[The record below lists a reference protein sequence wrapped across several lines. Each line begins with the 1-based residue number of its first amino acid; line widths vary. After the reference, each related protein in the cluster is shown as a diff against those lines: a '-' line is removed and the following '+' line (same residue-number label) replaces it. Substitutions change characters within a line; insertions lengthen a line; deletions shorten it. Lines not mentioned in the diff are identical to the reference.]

1 MYCGKKGFTIVKSS
15 ITKDEEMK
23 IKKELIVK
31 PRVSMVGMGTPK
43 TFPIFRESESKLYV
57 PKFYGYDKFGSVSN
71 KIKQGISINTPFNG
85 QLREYQVNIVNK
97 YMDMCSKKGQ
107 TDCVGGLLDVDPGK
121 GKTVM
126 ALSIISQLKVKTLVV
141 VHKSFLVNQ
150 WKERIAQFLP
160 SAKVGKIQ
168 GNTIDI
174 EGKDI
179 VIGMLQSLCKGMYS
193 DKLFDEFGL
202 SVYDECHH
210 LSAEVFCNCMIN
222 YVTYYTLGLSGTMT
236 RKDGLTKVFKWFI
249 GPVIHKEK
257 NIYQGG
263 TVTVKAVNFSI
274 PGDDEYDKVITNFK
288 DQPLYSSMITKIC
301 DNEYRRTFILNVIM
315 KELELDPTQQLMVLC
330 HNKSLISYLKEELVT
345 RDMDV
350 GLYLGGMKEP
360 ALKES
365 ESKKIILATYS
376 MASEGLDIKSLS
388 KLLMATPKSDVC
400 QSVGRILR
408 SDHNNPKV
416 IDVIDQHD
424 IFKKQWAKRKKYY
437 SSQNYEFEYYEH
449 TNYFDGSNSKT
460 NQNVSTKDTKTSPS
474 SGKQMKLTDL
484 KLNKKCMISI

>member
-1 MYCGKKGFTIVKSS
+1 
-15 ITKDEEMK
+15 
-23 IKKELIVK
+23 
-31 PRVSMVGMGTPK
+31 
-43 TFPIFRESESKLYV
+43 
-57 PKFYGYDKFGSVSN
+57 
-71 KIKQGISINTPFNG
+71 
-85 QLREYQVNIVNK
+85 
-97 YMDMCSKKGQ
+97 
-107 TDCVGGLLDVDPGK
+107 
-121 GKTVM
+121 
-126 ALSIISQLKVKTLVV
+126 
-141 VHKSFLVNQ
+141 
-150 WKERIAQFLP
+150 
-160 SAKVGKIQ
+160 
-168 GNTIDI
+168 
-174 EGKDI
+174 
-179 VIGMLQSLCKGMYS
+179 
-193 DKLFDEFGL
+193 
-202 SVYDECHH
+202 
-210 LSAEVFCNCMIN
+210 
-222 YVTYYTLGLSGTMT
+222 
-236 RKDGLTKVFKWFI
+236 
-249 GPVIHKEK
+249 
-257 NIYQGG
+257 
-263 TVTVKAVNFSI
+263 
-274 PGDDEYDKVITNFK
+274 
-288 DQPLYSSMITKIC
+288 
-301 DNEYRRTFILNVIM
+301 
-315 KELELDPTQQLMVLC
+315 MVLC

-437 SSQNYEFEYYEH
+437 SSQNYEFEYYDH